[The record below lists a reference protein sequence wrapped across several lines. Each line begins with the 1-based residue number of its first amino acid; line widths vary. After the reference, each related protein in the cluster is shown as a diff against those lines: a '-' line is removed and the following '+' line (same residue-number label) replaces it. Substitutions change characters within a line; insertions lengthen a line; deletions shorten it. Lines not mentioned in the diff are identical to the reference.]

1 MQGLAIAMLWG
12 VNNVAHNDI
21 KSTNVMVSE
30 DGILSLIDFGGVT
43 IGEVSVVWLATDV
56 PES

>member
-1 MQGLAIAMLWG
+1 MLWG